1 MRVYPINNNK
11 VFQYQY
17 FSKNNIEKSNPFLE
31 RKALPDITNPAYLN
45 ISFKGQTEPVKE
57 FELFFSE
64 KDLLQRTSNEYFTEY
79 RLLDAKSEAYQ
90 NLSKKDKIVLMHLI
104 KASDE
109 IDKVAKKLDSNQNI
123 DFEKYLDKEIANGN
137 KSAEMT
143 KRLYE
148 AQKGIFAN
156 EVSGKAIVLAKGLEQ
171 KPGKGLYPDDLSI
184 EEFHDILKRMINAGK
199 DEEVKKIL
207 NQRTIVVRNGED
219 LKAIDYTE
227 AFKEEFANAAKSM
240 EKAAQFTEN
249 QDFRDYLIMQAK
261 ALKQNKPL
269 FDCDADK
276 KWAELQNTTVDF
288 TIGRECYDD
297 KMTPTV
303 NANPEL
309 KSLLAERGI
318 IAYAKDNLGA
328 TVGIVDKEGTDYL
341 LKIKEYLPIL
351 AKKMPY
357 SDQYE
362 QSIKNDAKQTMV
374 DIDVAHVSG
383 HNAAYRSSI
392 TLAFNLPNND
402 KLAVQTGGGHRTVYL
417 KQMRNTK
424 YSDGAD
430 VKLKALLNDD
440 FHKYFSVQ
448 AVHRFTILHEN
459 LHSLGPKTGLEKLGI
474 YKNIIEENKADMG
487 SIVMLDELTQMGFY
501 TKEQQKETITSWI
514 FAYIYPGAN
523 FKTAHATRNIMQ
535 HNYLIKNGAITFDEQ
550 NRMVI
555 HFEKVTEYARK
566 MLDKIIKIQLSG
578 DSQIAKEYIDT
589 HAVYSKEL
597 QILGDKLSSV
607 SKRLNSY
614 VEAPLAK
621 QLLRFAK

>member
-1 MRVYPINNNK
+1 
-11 VFQYQY
+11 
-17 FSKNNIEKSNPFLE
+17 
-31 RKALPDITNPAYLN
+31 
-45 ISFKGQTEPVKE
+45 
-57 FELFFSE
+57 
-64 KDLLQRTSNEYFTEY
+64 
-79 RLLDAKSEAYQ
+79 LDANSEAYQ

-109 IDKVAKKLDSNQNI
+109 IDKVAKKLDSNHNI

-249 QDFRDYLIMQAK
+249 QDFRDYLIMQTK

-383 HNAAYRSSI
+383 HNADRKS
-392 TLAFNLPNND
+392 
-402 KLAVQTGGGHRTVYL
+402 
-417 KQMRNTK
+417 
-424 YSDGAD
+424 
-430 VKLKALLNDD
+430 
-440 FHKYFSVQ
+440 
-448 AVHRFTILHEN
+448 
-459 LHSLGPKTGLEKLGI
+459 
-474 YKNIIEENKADMG
+474 
-487 SIVMLDELTQMGFY
+487 
-501 TKEQQKETITSWI
+501 
-514 FAYIYPGAN
+514 
-523 FKTAHATRNIMQ
+523 TR
-535 HNYLIKNGAITFDEQ
+535 
-550 NRMVI
+550 
-555 HFEKVTEYARK
+555 
-566 MLDKIIKIQLSG
+566 
-578 DSQIAKEYIDT
+578 
-589 HAVYSKEL
+589 
-597 QILGDKLSSV
+597 
-607 SKRLNSY
+607 
-614 VEAPLAK
+614 
-621 QLLRFAK
+621 